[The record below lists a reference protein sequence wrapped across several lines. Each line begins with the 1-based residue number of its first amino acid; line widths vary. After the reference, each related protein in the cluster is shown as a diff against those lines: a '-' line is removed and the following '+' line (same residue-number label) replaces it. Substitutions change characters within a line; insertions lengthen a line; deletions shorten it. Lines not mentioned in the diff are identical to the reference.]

1 MGYQAT
7 SGAAFGDMQ
16 QVIAR
21 KQAEVLRVLRAAGAA
36 SAGYN
41 NRQLASILG
50 WPINTVTPRV
60 LELREQGKVV
70 LAEKRPDNMTGRT
83 VMHWR
88 VAA

>member
-1 MGYQAT
+1 MYQST

-16 QVIAR
+16 GIIAR
-21 KQAEVLRVLRAAGAA
+21 KQSEVLRLFRAAGRE

-41 NRQLASILG
+41 NRQVAQILG

-60 LELREQGKVV
+60 LELREAGKLE
-70 LAEKRPDNMTGRT
+70 LAERRPDNLTGRT

-88 VAA
+88 VSA